1 MLHNKDDGLSI
12 MKQLSPNALSFTENI
27 CSSNCTN
34 SNMTIFFFRGG
45 GGGGDSAPLTYRTAR
60 KRWRQK

>member
-34 SNMTIFFFRGG
+34 SNMTIFFFSGG
-45 GGGGDSAPLTYRTAR
+45 GVGIQPL
-60 KRWRQK
+60 